1 MDTTVEKRKAGRPA
15 KVKPAVVPATVE
27 APQPK
32 ADRIPATILGYRVAD
47 GFAWITIFPNAQDGG
62 RKVFT
67 GPWRVGDGE
76 QFEFAKG
83 TSVCLPMAVINN
95 IIDSTVFIPED
106 EIDLAGRSDPKR
118 NKYAPFT
125 RFPHSDPIPATYHEF
140 MAFRQSQA
148 KKIHPNEYA
157 RK

>member
-15 KVKPAVVPATVE
+15 KAKPVVEPAPE
-27 APQPK
+27 APAQK
-32 ADRIPATILGYRVAD
+32 VDRIPTMILGYRVSD
-47 GFAWITIFPNAQDGG
+47 GFSWITIFPNAQDGG

-83 TSVCLPMAVINN
+83 TSVCLPNAVVNA

-106 EIDLAGRSDPKR
+106 DIDLAGRSDPKR
-118 NKYAPFT
+118 NKFAPFT

-140 MAFRQSQA
+140 QAFRQAQA

>member
-1 MDTTVEKRKAGRPA
+1 MDASVEKRKAGRPPKA
-15 KVKPAVVPATVE
+15 PAVPNPE

-32 ADRIPATILGYRVAD
+32 VERIPDTILGYRVAD
-47 GFAWITIFPNAQDGG
+47 GFSWITIFPNAQDGG

-83 TSVCLPMAVINN
+83 VAVCLPNAVVNAIE
-95 IIDSTVFIPED
+95 DSTVYIPED
-106 EIDLAGRSDPKR
+106 DIDLAGRSDPKR
-118 NKYAPFT
+118 NKKALFT
-125 RFPHSDPIPATYHEF
+125 RFPHSDPIPATYKEF
-140 MAFRQSQA
+140 LAFRQGQD
-148 KKIHPNEYA
+148 KKIHPNEFA